1 MKHTECKE
9 KGHTISLTL
18 TIALENYRKMEKS
31 KFFRPIKK
39 NFVECFCAKEDTI
52 KLQKDNT
59 MCVVIEERKIK
70 KQEVNNYEKEAG
82 HSIVSFSSAYWAYWG
97 RLWF

>member
-1 MKHTECKE
+1 MKHTDCKE
-9 KGHTISLTL
+9 KGHTISLAL

-39 NFVECFCAKEDTI
+39 NFVECFCTKEDTI

-70 KQEVNNYEKEAG
+70 NR
-82 HSIVSFSSAYWAYWG
+82 
-97 RLWF
+97 RL

>member
-39 NFVECFCAKEDTI
+39 NFVECFYAKGDTI

-70 KQEVNNYEKEAG
+70 NR
-82 HSIVSFSSAYWAYWG
+82 
-97 RLWF
+97 RL